1 MEKLDTQLL
10 RYIFEV
16 PNSAPVASLYLE
28 SGCVRIRNIIRGRRI
43 NFLHHLANIKKDDM
57 LYKFFK
63 CQWDHP
69 CPKDWTVQVMSD
81 LRDVGLPE
89 SMEFL
94 TSKSEKVFK
103 KNVKAKIKI
112 FEFSNL
118 LQERK
123 SKTIN
128 LKYSH
133 LKMQD
138 YLLLKNMNKKETII
152 LFKFRTRMAPFREN
166 FKAKSFSST
175 CPFCFSHIDS
185 QEESFNCSALNKM
198 IMIRGKYEEIFS
210 DTFSKD
216 LIKTLDNIYNYR
228 KESSLNL

>member
-1 MEKLDTQLL
+1 MGPSLPKGLD
-10 RYIFEV
+10 
-16 PNSAPVASLYLE
+16 
-28 SGCVRIRNIIRGRRI
+28 C
-43 NFLHHLANIKKDDM
+43 
-57 LYKFFK
+57 
-63 CQWDHP
+63 
-69 CPKDWTVQVMSD
+69 TVQVMSD

-138 YLLLKNMNKKETII
+138 YLLLKNMNKKERIQKIAFHTI
-152 LFKFRTRMAPFREN
+152 LGDKYNSYT
-166 FKAKSFSST
+166 
-175 CPFCFSHIDS
+175 
-185 QEESFNCSALNKM
+185 SAL
-198 IMIRGKYEEIFS
+198 
-210 DTFSKD
+210 
-216 LIKTLDNIYNYR
+216 KTLGMEKLSQRR
-228 KESSLNL
+228 KQLCLKFAKRSLKSSQNGSNQVLLT